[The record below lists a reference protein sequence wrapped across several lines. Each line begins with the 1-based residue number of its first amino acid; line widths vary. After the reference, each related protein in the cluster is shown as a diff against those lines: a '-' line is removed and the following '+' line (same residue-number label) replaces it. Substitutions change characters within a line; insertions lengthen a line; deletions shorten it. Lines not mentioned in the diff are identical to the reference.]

1 MADVA
6 AYLSR
11 VGYQGTTAPTLE
23 TLQGLHEAHV
33 GAVIFEN
40 VNALSGLPINLDGTS
55 LEDKIVRQGRGGY
68 CFELNLLFGDLL
80 REMGFVVTPLIA
92 RVWMGAR
99 SVRPR
104 SHSLLKVDIDGE
116 PWIADVGF
124 GGTGLL
130 EPIPL
135 RAGAE
140 VELPL
145 VSFRLQQ
152 EGGLWVMQ
160 SSAPTRWFDLYG
172 FTLEPQER
180 VDYEAPN
187 YFIATH
193 PSSPF
198 TKNLVLAKVERTR
211 RIRMVNRQLTI
222 MTETGV
228 EERQLASGEEVAA
241 IARDLL
247 NLEIAPDIVPDAP
260 PAL

>member
-1 MADVA
+1 MVDVA
-6 AYLSR
+6 AYVSRIGYKGGLS
-11 VGYQGTTAPTLE
+11 PTLA
-23 TLQGLHEAHV
+23 TLKGLHEAHV
-33 GAVIFEN
+33 GAVVFEN
-40 VNALSGLPINLDGTS
+40 IHPLSGLPVNLDSAS
-55 LEDKIVRQGRGGY
+55 LQDKIIHQGRGGY

-80 REMGFVVTPLIA
+80 RELGFVVTPLIG
-92 RVWMGAR
+92 RVWMG
-99 SVRPR
+99 VRAPRHR
-104 SHSLLKVDIDGE
+104 SHSFLKVDIDGA

-130 EPIPL
+130 EPMPL
-135 RAGAE
+135 RPGAE

-145 VSFRLQQ
+145 ASFRLQQ
-152 EGGLWVMQ
+152 EGELWVMQ
-160 SSAPTRWFDLYG
+160 SSLPTRWFDLYG

-180 VDYEAPN
+180 IDFEAPN

-211 RIRMVNRQLTI
+211 RIRLVNRQLTI

>member
-1 MADVA
+1 MVDVA

-11 VGYQGTTAPTLE
+11 IGYEGGLSPTLA
-23 TLQGLHEAHV
+23 TLKGLHEAHV
-33 GAVIFEN
+33 GAIVFEN
-40 VNALSGLPINLDGTS
+40 VNPLSGQPVNLDSAS

-80 REMGFVVTPLIA
+80 REMGFAVTPLIA
-92 RVWMGAR
+92 RVWMG
-99 SVRPR
+99 VRAPRQR
-104 SHSLLKVDIDGE
+104 SHSFLKVDIDGE

-145 VSFRLQQ
+145 ASFRLQQ
-152 EGGLWVMQ
+152 EGELWVMQ
-160 SSAPTRWFDLYG
+160 SSLPTRWFDLYG

-180 VDYEAPN
+180 IDFEAPN

-198 TKNLVLAKVERTR
+198 TKNLVLAKVERGR
-211 RIRMVNRQLTI
+211 RIRLVNRQLTI
-222 MTETGV
+222 MTEKGA

-241 IARDLL
+241 IVRDLL